1 MTVPAM
7 MAQARSTPMT
17 TVDSKRQPAI
27 ARLITRG
34 QAFAS
39 LIAILIRFIGPISY
53 SSSILEISCR
63 STLVTMRA
71 SQYNA
76 APNTASMITN
86 IGPRSD
92 H

>member
-1 MTVPAM
+1 
-7 MAQARSTPMT
+7 MAHARSTPIT

-34 QAFAS
+34 QALAN
-39 LIAILIRFIGPISY
+39 LIAILIRFIELISY

-63 STLVTMRA
+63 STLVTMRD
-71 SQYNA
+71 SQYSA
-76 APNTASMITN
+76 APNTASIITN
-86 IGPRSD
+86 IGPKSD